1 MSAQTA
7 PRRDPRFGAVL
18 SAMVTPFDREG
29 RLDLDAAQRLA
40 RWLAGRGHDGLV
52 VAATTGEASTLTD
65 DERCDLVRAV
75 SEAVT
80 IPVLAGTGSNDT
92 AHTVMLTKKVRGLGA
107 AGVLVV
113 APYYNRPPQA
123 GIEAHFRAAAAATD
137 LPVMIYDVP
146 VRTGR
151 RVAKDVLL
159 RLFREVPNIVALKD
173 ATGDP
178 PAAAALVAHAGDHF
192 DLYSGDDAYTLPLLA
207 IGAVGVVGTSTHW
220 TSPQFGQMIAAFR
233 RGDVAAAR
241 DINVQLIE
249 SFEFIN
255 SETSV
260 FSMSIKAM
268 LRTLGQEVGECRLP
282 LPPAPPEVSGHAR
295 EVWDR
300 LQR

>member
-1 MSAQTA
+1 MSGAA
-7 PRRDPRFGAVL
+7 IPRPRQWGAVL
-18 SAMVTPFDREG
+18 SAMVTPFDKAG

-40 RWLAGRGHDGLV
+40 RWLAQRGNDGLV

-65 DERCDLVRAV
+65 DERCDLIRAV
-75 SEAVT
+75 AEAVT

-92 AHTVMLTKKVRGLGA
+92 LHSIALTRKASGLGA
-107 AGVLVV
+107 AGVLLV

-146 VRTGR
+146 VRTGK
-151 RVAKDVLL
+151 RVSQEVLL
-159 RLFREVPNIVALKD
+159 RLFREVPNIVAFKD

-178 PAAAALVAHAGDHF
+178 PAAAALIAQAGEQF
-192 DLYSGDDAYTLPLLA
+192 DLYSGDDSYTLPLLA
-207 IGAVGVVGTSTHW
+207 VGAVGVVGTSTHW
-220 TSPQFGQMIAAFR
+220 TGPQFQLMIEAFH
-233 RGDVAAAR
+233 RGDLAKAR
-241 DINVQLIE
+241 EINAGLLE

-255 SETSV
+255 SEASV

-282 LPPAPPEVSGHAR
+282 LPPTPPDVEQRAR
-295 EVWDR
+295 QVWAR
-300 LQR
+300 LNG